1 MEELTKPKRGRKPID
16 EPVHNLAIRMKES
29 DYQFLS
35 GVAHQN
41 GKTIS
46 AYLRDLVEQDEKRS
60 NNHSTTTVTV
70 KTKNNVYMVSTDDI
84 TEVIYKLSK
93 SLTEVQHANT

>member
-1 MEELTKPKRGRKPID
+1 MEEPTKPKRGRKPID

-46 AYLRDLVEQDEKRS
+46 AYLRDLVEQDKKRS
-60 NNHSTTTVTV
+60 SNHSTVTV
-70 KTKNNVYMVSTDDI
+70 KTKNNIYMVYTDDI
-84 TEVIYKLSK
+84 AEVIYKLSK